1 MPVRLPAKVAR
12 PPVAVS
18 WPALSAV
25 MVSAVVA
32 PSPMPA
38 TTRAAPARA
47 GRGAGDRRPC
57 GTARPFGASRS
68 RSRYASVWRQSAAHV
83 FT

>member
-18 WPALSAV
+18 WLALSAV
-25 MVSAVVA
+25 IVSAVVA
-32 PSPMPA
+32 PSPIPA
-38 TTRAAPARA
+38 TTRAAPART
-47 GRGAGDRRPC
+47 GRGAGDRRPGGGRRLPAPVAAC
-57 GTARPFGASRS
+57 VGLAAD
-68 RSRYASVWRQSAAHV
+68 AAHV